1 MLSVGNLYNP
11 DVRYS
16 FNIPIED
23 KPQQFF
29 WDAYGPWQEC
39 SRLCQG
45 EWEAQGI
52 SKMRWWEWSVING
65 VVRLKM
71 GWNRERRRGKH
82 WARGPGERGLSGW
95 TWQVHARRIG
105 LEQVIK
111 VRLRSILWQISLFG
125 ITPDMSDCLG
135 RQRWIAGK
143 LEKPAMCYD
152 SIPFL
157 RSSFFTFWHRSAWTT
172 NSKHQTETNE
182 FTAQGKQLTCNAL
195 STFWFSDLYS
205 FFGRLRH
212 TKLSQSWAAKLGN
225 MRYW

>member
-71 GWNRERRRGKH
+71 GWKWERRRGKH

-105 LEQVIK
+105 FEQVIK
-111 VRLRSILWQISLFG
+111 VRPRSILWQISLSG
-125 ITPDMSDCLG
+125 ITPHMSDCLG
-135 RQRWIAGK
+135 RQRRIAGK
-143 LEKPAMCYD
+143 LENLQCVMTL
-152 SIPFL
+152 SL
-157 RSSFFTFWHRSAWTT
+157 FW
-172 NSKHQTETNE
+172 
-182 FTAQGKQLTCNAL
+182 GV
-195 STFWFSDLYS
+195 LYS
-205 FFGRLRH
+205 LFDTALLEQP
-212 TKLSQSWAAKLGN
+212 TVNIKQKPMSSQSRVN
-225 MRYW
+225 S